1 MRINASGTIKAVDEI
16 AMERVL
22 RFGKENGLELESFGD
37 NEIEIC
43 QGEYFLGDFEEFV
56 LEAGKYLVA
65 GEICC
70 DDRGDENWKYRLN
83 PDTHKFTEEQGYKI
97 FLNTNEIEDLKT
109 LAASG
114 CEAFRKLV
122 AQL

>member
-22 RFGKENGLELESFGD
+22 RFGKGNGLELESFGD

-43 QGEYFLGDFEEFV
+43 QGEYFLDDFEDFV
-56 LEAGKYLVA
+56 MRTETLLVS

-70 DDRGDENWKYRLN
+70 DDRGDEKWKYRLH
-83 PDTHKFTEEQGYKI
+83 PDTHKFTEEQGYTI
-97 FLNTNEIEDLKT
+97 FLNANEIEDLRT
-109 LAASG
+109 LVSSG

-122 AQL
+122 SQL